1 MKHRSVKAI
10 SYIFLALLAFLMV
23 YPLLWLLAASF
34 KSNQEIFSDM
44 RLLPQTWTLQGYID
58 GWNAN
63 GQYSYTQ
70 FFLNTFVM
78 VIPTVI
84 FTLISSFLT
93 AYGFARFK
101 FFGKKVFFGLMLS
114 TLMLPNNLIVISRYL
129 LFREFGWL
137 NSYKPIIIPALFAT
151 YSFFIFMMVQ
161 FLRGIPRELDE
172 AATIDGCGSFA
183 ILMKI
188 ILPLSKSVI
197 FSVTIFQFVWRW
209 NDFQNVLIYIDSVS
223 KYPLA
228 LALRMSLDITESV
241 NWNGILAMSVLSLVP
256 PSLLFFFAQRYFVEG
271 VATSGLKG

>member
-1 MKHRSVKAI
+1 MKHRATKTL
-10 SYIFLALLAFLMV
+10 SYLFLALLAFFMM
-23 YPLLWLLAASF
+23 YPLLWLIASSF
-34 KSNQEIFSDM
+34 KPNQEIFSETQ
-44 RLLPQTWTLQGYID
+44 LLPRVWTLQGYAN
-58 GWNAN
+58 GWTAN
-63 GQYSYTQ
+63 GQYTYAQ
-70 FFLNTFVM
+70 FFLNTFAM
-78 VIPTVI
+78 VVPTVI
-84 FTLISSFLT
+84 FTLVSSFLT

-129 LFREFGWL
+129 LFRDFGWL
-137 NSYKPIIIPALFAT
+137 NSYKPIIMPSLFAT

-183 ILMKI
+183 ILIRI

-197 FSVTIFQFVWRW
+197 FSATIFQFVWRW

>member
-1 MKHRSVKAI
+1 MKKNLSKPA
-10 SYIFLALLAFLMV
+10 SYVFLILLAAFMI

-34 KSNQEIFSDM
+34 KQNQDIFLDLS
-44 RLLPQTWTLQGYID
+44 LIPKSWTLDGYKN
-58 GWNAN
+58 GWNSN
-63 GQYSYTQ
+63 GQYSYTR
-70 FFLNTFVM
+70 FFMNTFLM
-78 VIPTVI
+78 VIPTVL
-84 FTLISSFLT
+84 FTIVSSFLV

-101 FFGKKVFFGLMLS
+101 FFGKKVFFSLMLS

-129 LFREFGWL
+129 LFRDFNWL

-151 YSFFIFMMVQ
+151 YSFFIFMIVQ

-183 ILMKI
+183 ILWRI

-197 FSVTIFQFVWRW
+197 FSAMIFQFVWRW

-256 PSLLFFFAQRYFVEG
+256 PTLIFFFAQRYFVEG

>member
-1 MKHRSVKAI
+1 MKRTLSKPV
-10 SYIFLALLAFLMV
+10 SYPFLILFAAFML

-34 KSNQEIFSDM
+34 KQNQDIFLDLS
-44 RLLPQTWTLQGYID
+44 LLPKSWTLDGYKN
-58 GWNAN
+58 GWNSN
-63 GQYSYTQ
+63 GQYSYAR
-70 FFLNTFVM
+70 FFVNTFLM
-78 VIPTVI
+78 VIPTVL
-84 FTLISSFLT
+84 FTIVSSFLV

-101 FFGKKVFFGLMLS
+101 FFGKKLFFSLMLS

-129 LFREFGWL
+129 LFRDFNWL
-137 NSYKPIIIPALFAT
+137 NSYKPIILPALFAT
-151 YSFFIFMMVQ
+151 YSFFIFMIVQ

-183 ILMKI
+183 ILWRI

-197 FSVTIFQFVWRW
+197 FSATIFQFVWRW
-209 NDFQNVLIYIDSVS
+209 NDFQNVLIYIDSVG

-256 PSLLFFFAQRYFVEG
+256 PTLVFFFAQRYFVEG

>member
-1 MKHRSVKAI
+1 MI
-10 SYIFLALLAFLMV
+10 

-34 KSNQEIFSDM
+34 KQNQDIFLDLS
-44 RLLPQTWTLQGYID
+44 LLPKSWTLEGYRN
-58 GWNAN
+58 GWNSN
-63 GQYSYTQ
+63 GQYSYTR
-70 FFLNTFVM
+70 FFANTFLM
-78 VIPTVI
+78 VIPTVL
-84 FTLISSFLT
+84 FTIASSFLV

-101 FFGKKVFFGLMLS
+101 FFGKKVFFSLMLS

-129 LFREFGWL
+129 LFRDFNWL

-151 YSFFIFMMVQ
+151 YSFFIFMIVQ

-183 ILMKI
+183 ILWRI
-188 ILPLSKSVI
+188 ILPLSKSVV
-197 FSVTIFQFVWRW
+197 FSATIFQFVWRW
-209 NDFQNVLIYIDSVS
+209 NDFQNVLIYIDSVG

-256 PSLLFFFAQRYFVEG
+256 PTLIFFFAQRYFVEG

>member
-1 MKHRSVKAI
+1 MKHRATKTL
-10 SYIFLALLAFLMV
+10 SYLFLALLALFMM
-23 YPLLWLLAASF
+23 YPLLWLIASSF
-34 KSNQEIFSDM
+34 KPNQEIFAES
-44 RLLPQTWTLQGYID
+44 RLLPKVWTLQGYVN
-58 GWNAN
+58 GWTSN
-63 GQYSYTQ
+63 GQYTYAQ
-70 FFLNTFVM
+70 FFLNTFAM
-78 VIPTVI
+78 VVPTVI
-84 FTLISSFLT
+84 FTLASSFLT

-129 LFREFGWL
+129 LFRDFSWL
-137 NSYKPIIIPALFAT
+137 NSYKPIIIPSLFAT

-183 ILMKI
+183 ILIRI

-197 FSVTIFQFVWRW
+197 FSATIFQFVWRW

-223 KYPLA
+223 RYPLA

>member
-1 MKHRSVKAI
+1 MKHRATKTL
-10 SYIFLALLAFLMV
+10 SYLFLALLALFMM
-23 YPLLWLLAASF
+23 YPLLWLLASSF
-34 KSNQEIFSDM
+34 KPNQEIFSEM
-44 RLLPQTWTLQGYID
+44 RLLPRVWTLQGYAN
-58 GWNAN
+58 GWTAN
-63 GQYSYTQ
+63 GQYTYAQ
-70 FFLNTFVM
+70 FFLNTFAM
-78 VIPTVI
+78 VVPTVI
-84 FTLISSFLT
+84 FTLVSSFLT

-129 LFREFGWL
+129 LFRDFGWL
-137 NSYKPIIIPALFAT
+137 NSYKPIIMPSLFAT

-183 ILMKI
+183 ILIRI

-197 FSVTIFQFVWRW
+197 FSATIFQFVWRW

-223 KYPLA
+223 RYPLA

>member
-1 MKHRSVKAI
+1 MKHRVTKTL
-10 SYIFLALLAFLMV
+10 SYLFLALLALFMM
-23 YPLLWLLAASF
+23 YPLIWLFASSF
-34 KSNQEIFSDM
+34 KPNQEIFSEM
-44 RLLPQTWTLQGYID
+44 RLLPRVWTLQGYAN
-58 GWNAN
+58 GWTAN
-63 GQYSYTQ
+63 GQYTYAQ
-70 FFLNTFVM
+70 FFLNTFAM
-78 VIPTVI
+78 VVPTVI
-84 FTLISSFLT
+84 FTLVSSFLT

-129 LFREFGWL
+129 LFRDFGWL
-137 NSYKPIIIPALFAT
+137 NSYKPIIMPSLFAT

-183 ILMKI
+183 ILIRI

-197 FSVTIFQFVWRW
+197 FSATIFQFVWRW

>member
-1 MKHRSVKAI
+1 
-10 SYIFLALLAFLMV
+10 
-23 YPLLWLLAASF
+23 
-34 KSNQEIFSDM
+34 
-44 RLLPQTWTLQGYID
+44 
-58 GWNAN
+58 
-63 GQYSYTQ
+63 
-70 FFLNTFVM
+70 
-78 VIPTVI
+78 
-84 FTLISSFLT
+84 
-93 AYGFARFK
+93 
-101 FFGKKVFFGLMLS
+101 FGKKVFFALMLS

-129 LFREFGWL
+129 LFRDFGWL
-137 NSYKPIIIPALFAT
+137 NSYKPIMLPSLFAT

-183 ILMKI
+183 ILIRI

-197 FSVTIFQFVWRW
+197 FSATIFQFVWRW

-256 PSLLFFFAQRYFVEG
+256 PSLLFFLAQRYFVEG

>member
-1 MKHRSVKAI
+1 MKHRATKTL
-10 SYIFLALLAFLMV
+10 SYLFLALLALFMM
-23 YPLLWLLAASF
+23 YPLLWLLASSF
-34 KSNQEIFSDM
+34 KPNQEIFSEM
-44 RLLPQTWTLQGYID
+44 RLLPRVWTLQGYAN
-58 GWNAN
+58 GWTAN
-63 GQYSYTQ
+63 GQYTYAQ
-70 FFLNTFVM
+70 FFLNTFAM
-78 VIPTVI
+78 VVPTVI
-84 FTLISSFLT
+84 FTLVSSFLT

-129 LFREFGWL
+129 LFRDFGWL
-137 NSYKPIIIPALFAT
+137 NSYKPIIMPSLFAT

-183 ILMKI
+183 ILIRI

-197 FSVTIFQFVWRW
+197 FSATIFQFVWRW

>member
-1 MKHRSVKAI
+1 MKRRANSPL
-10 SYIFLALLAFLMV
+10 SYIFLTVLAVFMM
-23 YPLLWLLAASF
+23 YPLLWLLASSF
-34 KSNQEIFSDM
+34 KENQEIFTDM
-44 RLLPQTWTLQGYID
+44 SLLPKTMTLQGYVN
-58 GWNAN
+58 GWNSN
-63 GQYSYTQ
+63 GQFTYAR

-78 VIPTVI
+78 VVPTVA
-84 FTLISSFLT
+84 FTLISSFVV

-101 FFGKKVFFGLMLS
+101 FPGKKIFFGLMLS

-129 LFREFGWL
+129 LFRDFGWL
-137 NSYKPIIIPALFAT
+137 NSYKPIMLPALFAT

-172 AATIDGCGSFA
+172 AATIDGCGSFG
-183 ILMKI
+183 IMMRI

-197 FSVTIFQFVWRW
+197 FSATIFQFVWRW

-256 PSLLFFFAQRYFVEG
+256 PTLLFFFAQRYFVEG